1 MFDLVTVSNCDCNK
15 SSAIKKQLTPK
26 VRALL
31 HLLHNFENYN
41 GKMGGDR
48 RVGGA
53 HMCDEGVCHGLGKLR
68 VHHMEVLLYFQRC

>member
-31 HLLHNFENYN
+31 HLLHNFENYYEKWAETEEWA
-41 GKMGGDR
+41 GHICVMK
-48 RVGGA
+48 
-53 HMCDEGVCHGLGKLR
+53 ES
-68 VHHMEVLLYFQRC
+68 VLDWGN